1 MMEHPCPLYTC
12 KQSLLTEA
20 LSVGA
25 HGPGGTWGGAILLRV
40 REVYAR
46 SARNPLG
53 EMWNWGMKAFLQR
66 DYIVGVQ
73 RSEWCGR
80 KYRRVAGIS

>member
-1 MMEHPCPLYTC
+1 VSEHT
-12 KQSLLTEA
+12 A
-20 LSVGA
+20 RAARGA
-25 HGPGGTWGGAILLRV
+25 AILLHV

>member
-1 MMEHPCPLYTC
+1 VSEHTARAAR
-12 KQSLLTEA
+12 EA
-20 LSVGA
+20 
-25 HGPGGTWGGAILLRV
+25 AILLRV

-53 EMWNWGMKAFLQR
+53 EMCNWGMKAFLQR

-73 RSEWCGR
+73 RSEWCR
-80 KYRRVAGIS
+80 KK